1 MTKAVLTQV
10 AHNLEAGDIVSILSW
25 DTNVDVPLEL
35 EEVSGPDDPELM
47 SVIDALGTG
56 GSTNLEQGLE
66 RAYELAEAS
75 FSEHRLNRVILL
87 SDGGANVGVTSE
99 QLIAAHADDAD
110 GEGIYM
116 VGIGASSPASYY
128 SDNLMDAITDAGR
141 GAYVFIDDQD
151 EAATIFGDD
160 ERFLTVMEVAARSV
174 QVEMIMPA
182 GYVMQEFHGEEYS
195 EDPQEVEPQHLAP
208 GDTMLFHQVLTDC
221 TPEAHDGTEAFQFTV
236 TWVDPV
242 TRNPQVDTVTLT
254 VDEMLAE
261 ADTQLLKANVIVD
274 YAMALTDVWD
284 LPAAEREPFLTELR
298 DTADDVYMNTGDADL
313 AEVATYLGMYIDNL

>member
-1 MTKAVLTQV
+1 
-10 AHNLEAGDIVSILSW
+10 
-25 DTNVDVPLEL
+25 
-35 EEVSGPDDPELM
+35 
-47 SVIDALGTG
+47 
-56 GSTNLEQGLE
+56 
-66 RAYELAEAS
+66 
-75 FSEHRLNRVILL
+75 
-87 SDGGANVGVTSE
+87 
-99 QLIAAHADDAD
+99 
-110 GEGIYM
+110 
-116 VGIGASSPASYY
+116 
-128 SDNLMDAITDAGR
+128 
-141 GAYVFIDDQD
+141 
-151 EAATIFGDD
+151 
-160 ERFLTVMEVAARSV
+160 
-174 QVEMIMPA
+174 MIMPA

-208 GDTMLFHQVLTDC
+208 GDAMLFHQVLTDC

-261 ADTQLLKANVIVD
+261 ADTQLLKANVSVVF
-274 YAMALTDVWD
+274 AMALTDVWD